1 MAKKSDKQQ
10 EDMPLPPT
18 KGLAFLVGLT
28 LFSLVFCP
36 VTVFLFFNLEIYQ
49 KLQISIFNTFTMGC
63 LFGVVIAI
71 IPALVFMRAT
81 MKKIKY

>member
-1 MAKKSDKQQ
+1 MAKKSDKQK
-10 EDMPLPPT
+10 ENKPVPPT

-28 LFSLVFCP
+28 LFSLLFCP
-36 VTVFLFFNLEIYQ
+36 VGVFLFFNLGMYQ
-49 KLQISIFNTFTMGC
+49 KLGTTVFNTFTLGC

-81 MKKIKY
+81 MKRIKY